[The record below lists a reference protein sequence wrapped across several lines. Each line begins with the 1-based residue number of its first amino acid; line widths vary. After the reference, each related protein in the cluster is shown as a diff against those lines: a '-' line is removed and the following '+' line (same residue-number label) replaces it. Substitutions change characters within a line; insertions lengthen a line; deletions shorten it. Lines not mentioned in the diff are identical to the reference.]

1 MNVYGTVSSAHK
13 SLNCKYWQ
21 ADRFMCAGHVFVQVC
36 AFVIVCAVYTCMCD
50 LWAPCQAAGT
60 TLSFSL
66 WSRRSLEQRSLIL
79 STGACGLEA
88 CCCLFARPPL
98 WSGRPG
104 SMKSSLA
111 QQFKASLK
119 VRASHRARFLYRLSI
134 GESNLSSQRPYSTV
148 TEWDLLGCKTGED
161 IRNRKLLSFT
171 ATILCVHLYHS
182 YCEQTITL
190 ALI

>member
-1 MNVYGTVSSAHK
+1 
-13 SLNCKYWQ
+13 
-21 ADRFMCAGHVFVQVC
+21 MCICHCVCCLYMHVC
-36 AFVIVCAVYTCMCD
+36 LPICD

-66 WSRRSLEQRSLIL
+66 RSRRSLEQRSLIL

-88 CCCLFARPPL
+88 CCCLFACPPL

-111 QQFKASLK
+111 QQFKSSLK
-119 VRASHRARFLYRLSI
+119 VRASHRAGFLYRLSI
-134 GESNLSSQRPYSTV
+134 GEYNLSSQRPYSTV
-148 TEWDLLGCKTGED
+148 TEWHLLGCKTGED

-182 YCEQTITL
+182 YCEQTVTI